1 MSWKV
6 IREFVI
12 IVVGVALIV
21 LLIRIDG
28 DIDRNGRNSDGGRAL
43 VCLQLKA
50 QGQPV
55 EDYEPCMRPDVYKRW
70 KDEPIATLSERLCE
84 TGAKTEGCPDA

>member
-1 MSWKV
+1 MNWKNLREVLMAV
-6 IREFVI
+6 I
-12 IVVGVALIV
+12 GLALIL
-21 LLIRIDG
+21 LLIRIDSE
-28 DIDRNGRNSDGGRAL
+28 IDRNGRNSDGGRAL

-55 EDYEPCMRPDVYKRW
+55 EDYEPCMRPDVYVRW

-84 TGAKTEGCPDA
+84 TGAKTEGCPE